1 MGGGVGTI
9 QQPGAQRR
17 RASAWHHPK
26 RTRQYRSDVTLVL
39 DAGGLIA
46 VDRRDRSVGAIL
58 RVAQQE
64 GVAVRT
70 SAAVVAQVW
79 RNGSLQA
86 NLARVLAGVDSAPLD
101 GPTGRMVGEVL
112 AHSRTADVLGG
123 HLGLITQSEDTVLTS
138 DPVDIKRIL
147 RSRGVRATVHKV

>member
-1 MGGGVGTI
+1 MTV
-9 QQPGAQRR
+9 
-17 RASAWHHPK
+17 
-26 RTRQYRSDVTLVL
+26 VL

-46 VDRRDRSVGAIL
+46 VDRRDRTVGAIL
-58 RVAQQE
+58 RVAQE
-64 GVAVRT
+64 ERVAVRT
-70 SAAVVAQVW
+70 SAAAVAQVW

-86 NLARVLAGVDSAPLD
+86 NLARVLAGVDTALLD
-101 GPTGRMVGEVL
+101 GPAGRMVGEIL
-112 AHSRTADVLGG
+112 AHSQTADLVDG